1 MHLIFPLLANV
12 RFPYKDSNIPSKM
25 FHSTIGAEV
34 LRICR
39 ATSTYDSFI
48 KCCEPFIYRMSKQ
61 GANKRSIQNVVSKFI
76 NRHQEALLKFKQPLQ
91 QIALDVT
98 SQS

>member
-1 MHLIFPLLANV
+1 M
-12 RFPYKDSNIPSKM
+12 
-25 FHSTIGAEV
+25 

-48 KCCEPFIYRMSKQ
+48 KCCEPFIFRMSNQ
-61 GANKRSIQNVVSKFI
+61 GANERSIQNVVSKFI
-76 NRHQEALLKFKQPLQ
+76 NRHQEAFLKFKKPLQ
-91 QIALDVT
+91 KIALDIT

>member
-1 MHLIFPLLANV
+1 MIKEMHLIFPLLANV

-34 LRICR
+34 ICR
-39 ATSTYDSFI
+39 ATSAYDSII
-48 KCCEPFIYRMSKQ
+48 KCCEPFIFRMSNQ

-76 NRHQEALLKFKQPLQ
+76 NRHLWN
-91 QIALDVT
+91 
-98 SQS
+98 SHH

>member
-1 MHLIFPLLANV
+1 M
-12 RFPYKDSNIPSKM
+12 PSKM

-48 KCCEPFIYRMSKQ
+48 KCCKPFITRMSNQ
-61 GANKRSIQNVVSKFI
+61 GANKRSIHFVISKFI
-76 NRHQEALLKFKQPLQ
+76 SRHQEAFVKFKHPLL
-91 QIALDVT
+91 QIASDIT
-98 SQS
+98 S

>member
-1 MHLIFPLLANV
+1 
-12 RFPYKDSNIPSKM
+12 M

-34 LRICR
+34 ICR
-39 ATSTYDSFI
+39 ATSAYDSII
-48 KCCEPFIYRMSKQ
+48 KCCEPFIFRVSNQ

-76 NRHQEALLKFKQPLQ
+76 NRHQEAFLKFKQPLQ